1 MWDAWHPQE
10 GFEKQSGVP
19 DPVFVPSH
27 CLPRIWVIAFC
38 TNSQHSAW
46 HHKYFLN
53 EQMKGWREREG
64 GGGGEEGRE
73 RWGQGRWVSLMSL
86 ILIYII
92 NLSIKHQ
99 LNTHCIVNII
109 LDLNEDAIHRTDF
122 QYPVEL
128 KTYLIQH

>member
-10 GFEKQSGVP
+10 GSEKQSGVP

-27 CLPRIWVIAFC
+27 CLPRVWVIAFC

-53 EQMKGWREREG
+53 EQMKGWRERE
-64 GGGGEEGRE
+64 RE
-73 RWGQGRWVSLMSL
+73 SVRRWVSLMPL

-92 NLSIKHQ
+92 NLFIKH
-99 LNTHCIVNII
+99 LEHSLYSKYHT
-109 LDLNEDAIHRTDF
+109 RS
-122 QYPVEL
+122 
-128 KTYLIQH
+128 